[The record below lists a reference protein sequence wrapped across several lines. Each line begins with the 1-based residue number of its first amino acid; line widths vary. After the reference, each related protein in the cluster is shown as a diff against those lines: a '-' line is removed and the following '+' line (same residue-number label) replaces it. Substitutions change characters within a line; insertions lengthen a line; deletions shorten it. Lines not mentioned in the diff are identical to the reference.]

1 MNPDFQEMRT
11 LIEWRYRRRI
21 RFALHFTVFVLA
33 AMVTTWYML
42 TQYYYTQNQ
51 MFVAIM
57 VAWTLCLV
65 FHWGYLRLAN
75 GRDHEIESAWERVYG
90 KAAPE
95 LIPAEPIPRRAN
107 RLRLVENDQVQDA
120 WVEEKPKR
128 LMAEDFGDET

>member
-1 MNPDFQEMRT
+1 MNPDFLEIRT
-11 LIEWRYRRRI
+11 LIERRYRRRI

-51 MFVAIM
+51 IFVAIM

-75 GRDHEIESAWERVYG
+75 GRDQEIESAWERIYG
-90 KAAPE
+90 KFSPDAAPSE
-95 LIPAEPIPRRAN
+95 QITSSAPN
-107 RLRLVENDQVQDA
+107 RLLSDDASEIPDA
-120 WVEEKPKR
+120 WVDEKPKR
-128 LMAEDFGDET
+128 TLHEE